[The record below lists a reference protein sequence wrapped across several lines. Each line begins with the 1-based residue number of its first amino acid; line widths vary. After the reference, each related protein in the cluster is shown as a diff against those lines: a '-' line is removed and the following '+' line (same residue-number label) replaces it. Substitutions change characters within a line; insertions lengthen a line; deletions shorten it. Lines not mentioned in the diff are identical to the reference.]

1 MTAKDA
7 YMFPVIGSCVLFG
20 LYTLFKLFSK
30 VRHSFFFFFFADVV
44 DRSTST
50 CC

>member
-30 VRHSFFFFFFADVV
+30 VR
-44 DRSTST
+44 
-50 CC
+50 

>member
-7 YMFPVIGSCVLFG
+7 YMFPVVGSCVLFG

-30 VRHSFFFFFFADVV
+30 VRTTTRGIWPHKCSFF
-44 DRSTST
+44 
-50 CC
+50 